1 MIFDEQHKSQ
11 PISKLQVN
19 EAFKRVKA
27 NKGSS
32 GVDGVTIEQVAAHPR
47 KYLYSLWNRMSSGS
61 YFPKPVRQVLIPK
74 GNGKMRPLGIPTIVD
89 RVAQQVIASELEA
102 VVEKHFHPNSYG

>member
-11 PISKLQVN
+11 PISRLQVN

-27 NKGSS
+27 NKGTS
-32 GVDGVTIEQVAAHPR
+32 GVDGISIEQVAQNPR
-47 KYLYSLWNRMSSGS
+47 KYLYPLWNRMSSGS

-74 GNGKMRPLGIPTIVD
+74 RSEERRVGKECRL
-89 RVAQQVIASELEA
+89 
-102 VVEKHFHPNSYG
+102 